1 MRAIVYGQKRMNEGM
16 TSITMAARMVMV
28 MVMVYGDGGHPGS
41 CDSDPREKDYANCSQ
56 CKHIVASAKTGKY

>member
-28 MVMVYGDGGHPGS
+28 MVMVVTLAAVIVIPGRRIMPTAVS
-41 CDSDPREKDYANCSQ
+41 VN
-56 CKHIVASAKTGKY
+56 I

>member
-28 MVMVYGDGGHPGS
+28 MVMVVVMVVTLAAVIVIPGRRIMPTAVS
-41 CDSDPREKDYANCSQ
+41 VN
-56 CKHIVASAKTGKY
+56 I

>member
-28 MVMVYGDGGHPGS
+28 MVMVMVVTLAAVIVIPGRRIMPTAVS
-41 CDSDPREKDYANCSQ
+41 VN
-56 CKHIVASAKTGKY
+56 I

>member
-28 MVMVYGDGGHPGS
+28 MVVTLAAVIVIPGRRIMPTAVS
-41 CDSDPREKDYANCSQ
+41 VN
-56 CKHIVASAKTGKY
+56 I